1 MQSREKKW
9 PKIKGKV
16 VTKQPMKELTSLKT
30 GGLADFFV
38 IAEDIDDLEAVLD
51 FCTQEKIS
59 PLIIGNGS
67 KLLIR
72 DKELKVVV
80 IKLGEKFKKIKNE
93 DEELTVGAGVNL
105 SNLIDFA
112 AKRGL
117 SGLESLI
124 GIPGTLGGAV
134 VRNASAFGESLSQK
148 IIWAKVLDRNNSG
161 FTLSRKDMDLGYRTS
176 IFLKNKDLVLVEVKL
191 SLSSDCKEKIISR
204 LEEVNR
210 KKIQTQPLS
219 FPSAGCIF
227 KNPSFYSAGY
237 LIQST
242 GCLGMR
248 VGDAQVSFQ
257 HGNFI
262 INRGQ
267 ARAKDILELM
277 EKVKKKVKEEFNILL
292 EPEVEIV

>member
-1 MQSREKKW
+1 MQSMEKKK
-9 PKIKGKV
+9 PGIKGKV
-16 VTKQPMKELTSLKT
+16 VTEQPMKELISLKT

-38 IAEDIDDLEAVLD
+38 IPEDIDDLKVIFN
-51 FCTQEKIS
+51 FCTQEKT
-59 PLIIGNGS
+59 PFLVIGNGS

-72 DKELKVVV
+72 DEGFRGVVVKLGKELR
-80 IKLGEKFKKIKNE
+80 KIKNE
-93 DEELTVGAGVNL
+93 NEELIIGAGINL
-105 SNLIDFA
+105 SSLIDFTTD
-112 AKRGL
+112 KGL
-117 SGLESLI
+117 SGLESLA

-134 VRNASAFGESLSQK
+134 VRNASAFGESLSQR
-148 IIWAKVLDRNNSG
+148 IIWAKVLDKNNSG
-161 FTLSRKDMDLGYRTS
+161 FTLSRKDMDFGYRTS

-191 SLSSDCKEKIISR
+191 SLCFDGKEKIISR
-204 LEEVNR
+204 LKETNR

-219 FPSAGCIF
+219 FPSAGCVF

-248 VGDAQVSFQ
+248 VGDAQISFQ

-267 ARAKDILELM
+267 AQAKDIIQLM
-277 EKVKKKVKEEFNILL
+277 EKVRERVKGKFNILL
-292 EPEVEIV
+292 EPEIEII

>member
-1 MQSREKKW
+1 MQTRKKKR
-9 PKIKGKV
+9 PEIKGKV
-16 VTKQPMKELTSLKT
+16 VIKQPMKELTSLKT

-38 IAEDIDDLEAVLD
+38 TPEDIDDLKVVLD

-59 PLIIGNGS
+59 PLVIGNGS

-80 IKLGEKFKKIKNE
+80 IKLGEEFKKIKNE
-93 DEELTVGAGVNL
+93 DEELIVGAGVNL
-105 SNLIDFA
+105 IHLIDFA
-112 AKRGL
+112 AKKGL

-161 FTLSRKDMDLGYRTS
+161 FTLSRKDMDFGYRNS
-176 IFLKNKDLVLVEVKL
+176 IFLKNKDLVLVEIKL
-191 SLSSDCKEKIISR
+191 SLSSDSKEKIISK
-204 LEEVNR
+204 LKEVNR

-262 INRGQ
+262 INKGE
-267 ARAKDILELM
+267 ARTKDIIQLM
-277 EKVKKKVKEEFNILL
+277 EKIRKKVKEKFNILL
-292 EPEVEIV
+292 EPEVEII

>member
-1 MQSREKKW
+1 MQTREKKG

-16 VTKQPMKELTSLKT
+16 AIKQPMKELTSLKT

-38 IAEDIDDLEAVLD
+38 TVKDIDDLKKVLD

-59 PLIIGNGS
+59 PLVIGNGS

-72 DKELKVVV
+72 DEGLKVVV
-80 IKLGEKFKKIKNE
+80 IKLGEEFKKIKNE
-93 DEELTVGAGVNL
+93 DEELIVGAGANL
-105 SNLIDFA
+105 LNLIDFT
-112 AKRGL
+112 AKKGL

-161 FTLSRKDMDLGYRTS
+161 FTLSRKDMDFGYRTS

-191 SLSSDCKEKIISR
+191 SLSSDSKEKITSR
-204 LEEVNR
+204 LKEVNR

-248 VGDAQVSFQ
+248 VRDAQVSFQ

-262 INRGQ
+262 INRGE
-267 ARAKDILELM
+267 ARTKDIIQLM
-277 EKVKKKVKEEFNILL
+277 EKIRKKVKEKFNILL
-292 EPEVEIV
+292 EPEVEII

>member
-1 MQSREKKW
+1 MQGMEKRK
-9 PKIKGKV
+9 PGIKGKV
-16 VTKQPMKELTSLKT
+16 VTEQPMKELISLKT

-38 IAEDIDDLEAVLD
+38 IPEDIDDLKVILD
-51 FCTQEKIS
+51 FCTQEKT
-59 PLIIGNGS
+59 PFLVIGNGS

-72 DKELKVVV
+72 DEGFRGIVVKLGKELR
-80 IKLGEKFKKIKNE
+80 KIKNE
-93 DEELTVGAGVNL
+93 NKELIIGAGTNL
-105 SNLIDFA
+105 SSLIDFTTN
-112 AKRGL
+112 KGL
-117 SGLESLI
+117 SGLESLA

-134 VRNASAFGESLSQK
+134 VRNASAFGESLSQR

-161 FTLSRKDMDLGYRTS
+161 FTLPRKDMDFGYRTS

-191 SLSSDCKEKIISR
+191 SLCFDSKEKIISR
-204 LEEVNR
+204 LKETNR

-219 FPSAGCIF
+219 FPSAGCVF

-248 VGDAQVSFQ
+248 VGDAQISFQ

-267 ARAKDILELM
+267 AQAKDIIQLM
-277 EKVKKKVKEEFNILL
+277 EKVRERVKGKFNILL
-292 EPEVEIV
+292 EPEIEII

>member
-1 MQSREKKW
+1 MQGMEKRK
-9 PKIKGKV
+9 PGIKGKV
-16 VTKQPMKELTSLKT
+16 VTEQPMKELISLKT

-38 IAEDIDDLEAVLD
+38 IPEDIDDLKVILD
-51 FCTQEKIS
+51 FCTQEKT
-59 PLIIGNGS
+59 PFLVIGNGS

-72 DKELKVVV
+72 DEGFRGIVVKLGKELR
-80 IKLGEKFKKIKNE
+80 KIKNE
-93 DEELTVGAGVNL
+93 NEELIIGAGTNL
-105 SNLIDFA
+105 SSLIDFTTN
-112 AKRGL
+112 KGL
-117 SGLESLI
+117 SGLESLA

-134 VRNASAFGESLSQK
+134 VRNASAFGESLSQR

-161 FTLSRKDMDLGYRTS
+161 FTLPRKDMDFGYRTS

-191 SLSSDCKEKIISR
+191 SLCFDSKEKIISR
-204 LEEVNR
+204 LKETNR

-219 FPSAGCIF
+219 FPSAGCVF

-248 VGDAQVSFQ
+248 VGDAQISLQ

-267 ARAKDILELM
+267 AQAKDIIQLM
-277 EKVKKKVKEEFNILL
+277 EKVRERVKGKFNILL
-292 EPEVEIV
+292 EPEIEII

>member
-1 MQSREKKW
+1 MQSREKKK
-9 PKIKGKV
+9 PKIKGRV
-16 VTKQPMKELTSLKT
+16 VIKQPMKELTSLKI

-38 IAEDIDDLEAVLD
+38 IPEDVDDLKAVLD

-59 PLIIGNGS
+59 FLVIGNGS
-67 KLLIR
+67 KLLVQ
-72 DKELKVVV
+72 DEGFKGVV
-80 IKLGEKFKKIKNE
+80 IKLGEGFKKIKNE
-93 DEELTVGAGVNL
+93 SEELIVGAGVNL
-105 SNLIDFA
+105 SSLIDFT
-112 AKRGL
+112 AKKGL

-134 VRNASAFGESLSQK
+134 VRNASAFGESLSQR

-161 FTLSRKDMDLGYRTS
+161 FTLSRKDMDFNYRTS

-191 SLSSDCKEKIISR
+191 SLPFDSKEKIISR
-204 LEEVNR
+204 LKETNR

-262 INRGQ
+262 INRGDAQ
-267 ARAKDILELM
+267 AKDIIQLM
-277 EKVKKKVKEEFNILL
+277 EKIRKKVKEKFNILL
-292 EPEVEIV
+292 EPEVEII

>member
-1 MQSREKKW
+1 MQTREKKGL
-9 PKIKGKV
+9 KIKGKV
-16 VTKQPMKELTSLKT
+16 VMKQPMKELTSLKT

-38 IAEDIDDLEAVLD
+38 TPEDIDDLKTVLD

-59 PLIIGNGS
+59 PLVIGNGS

-72 DKELKVVV
+72 DEGLKVVV
-80 IKLGEKFKKIKNE
+80 IKLGEEFKKIKNE
-93 DEELTVGAGVNL
+93 DEELTVGAGANL
-105 SNLIDFA
+105 FNLIDFT
-112 AKRGL
+112 AKKGL

-161 FTLSRKDMDLGYRTS
+161 FTLSRKDMDFGYRNS

-191 SLSSDCKEKIISR
+191 SLSSDSKEKITSR
-204 LEEVNR
+204 LKEVNR

-237 LIQST
+237 LIQSA

-248 VGDAQVSFQ
+248 VGDAQISFQ

-262 INRGQ
+262 INRGD
-267 ARAKDILELM
+267 ARTKDIIQLM
-277 EKVKKKVKEEFNILL
+277 EKIRKKVKEKFNILL
-292 EPEVEIV
+292 EPEVEII